1 MGDKEAA
8 PKAQGGAGMT
18 ADAAKNWEQRLKTEY
33 EAPHKWNEAWGEL
46 FNRGIP
52 GEYKERMEFLKN
64 ELKLQ
69 PVTKCTYAPGE
80 AFKELSLLSYK
91 RCKFGYSDPLEE
103 EAADLKAQADAAA
116 ASKK

>member
-1 MGDKEAA
+1 MGDKETA
-8 PKAQGGAGMT
+8 PKSQGGAGMT

-52 GEYKERMEFLKN
+52 GEYKEKIEYLKD
-64 ELKLQ
+64 ELKRQ
-69 PVTKCTYAPGE
+69 PETKCTYAPGE

-91 RCKFGYSDPLEE
+91 RTKFGYYDPLEE
-103 EAADLKAQADAAA
+103 EQADLQANAAA
-116 ASKK
+116 AKKS